1 MLEWHV
7 VNSATYYA
15 AESASLNSDF
25 LYFLSDTKEI
35 YKGAVPF
42 SQAVEMLSAPDYTL
56 PTTPARKRIYVNP
69 SNLEGKIYDGSQWV
83 TIIKPVSTAVAA
95 SDPNP
100 VSGGAVKTYVDE
112 AIADLAA
119 SDDVMA
125 SLVWNESAHKLTYTM
140 ADGTTTH
147 DVPLSGLAVDLSYD
161 STTGA
166 LQVVDA
172 SGTALGTA
180 VNLDLERFIQ
190 SASYDH
196 QTRKITLNFNDAT
209 DPLEIDVGD
218 LVDTYTAAAEDASK
232 GAKITVT
239 NNEFAVEAIVSAATG
254 NQLQKTAQGLFV
266 AAYDDSD
273 VMKLVA
279 SATAGDVATL
289 NGQGQ
294 ATDSGY
300 TLGGS
305 AMAATPG
312 ATTLATEAAVAAAIS
327 AAITALDLDNRFA
340 EKVDKVS
347 SATAGNIA
355 TFVSGGN
362 IADTGKTIGGSTL
375 AASPTANT
383 VATEAAV
390 KAYADS
396 VGDLKVAKTDIVTT
410 IDSTGTDSQVPSA
423 AAAYAALSWKTTL

>member
-15 AESASLNSDF
+15 AEASALNSDY

-35 YKGAVPF
+35 YKGTVSF
-42 SQAVEMLSAPDYTL
+42 SEAVELLTAPDYTL
-56 PTTPARKRIYVNP
+56 PTTPARKKIYVNP
-69 SNLEGKIYDGSQWV
+69 ANLEGKIYDGTQWV
-83 TIIKPVSTAVAA
+83 TVIKPVSTAVTA

-100 VSGGAVKTYVDE
+100 VSGGAVKTYVDD

-119 SDDVMA
+119 SDDVVA
-125 SLVWNESAHKLTYTM
+125 SLIWNESAHKLTYTM

-147 DVPLSGLAVDLSYD
+147 DVPLSGLAVDLSYN

-172 SGTALGTA
+172 SGTAIGTA

-196 QTRKITLNFNDAT
+196 QTRKITLTFNDAT
-209 DPLEIDVGD
+209 NPLEIDVGD
-218 LVDTYTAAAEDASK
+218 LVDTYTATAEDASK

-239 NNEFAVEAIVSAATG
+239 NNEFAVEAIVSSATG
-254 NQLQKTAQGLFV
+254 NQLQKTANGLFV

-279 SATAGDVATL
+279 SATANDVATL
-289 NGQGQ
+289 DAQGQ
-294 ATDSGY
+294 AIDSGY
-300 TLGGS
+300 ALGGS
-305 AMAATPG
+305 TMAATPG
-312 ATTLATEAAVAAAIS
+312 ATTLATEAAVS
-327 AAITALDLDNRFA
+327 AAITAAIAALDLDNRFA
-340 EKVDKVS
+340 GKVDKVS
-347 SATAGNIA
+347 SATAGNVA

-362 IADTGKTIGGSTL
+362 IEDTGKPIGGSTL
-375 AASPTANT
+375 AASPTAN
-383 VATEAAV
+383 VLATEAAV

-396 VGDLKVAKTDIVTT
+396 VGDLKVAKTDIVTSIT
-410 IDSTGTDSQVPSA
+410 SSGTDTQVPSA
-423 AAAYAALSWKTTL
+423 AATYTALSWKTTL